1 MRRSHT
7 ETETTGV
14 GVNLTPMIDIL
25 FILLIFF
32 VVTSSFVKESG
43 IEVNR
48 PSAQTAVRK
57 ERGNIIIAITKGG
70 EIWLDKRRIDRRAVR
85 SYIERLHA
93 ENPEGTVVI
102 AADKEARIGLMVN
115 VMDQIRLA
123 GVTNIAIAASHDGKA
138 TH

>member
-1 MRRSHT
+1 MRRLHT
-7 ETETTGV
+7 ETEATGI

-32 VVTSSFVKESG
+32 IVTSSFVKESG

-123 GVTNIAIAASHDGKA
+123 GVINIAIAASYDGKA

>member
-1 MRRSHT
+1 MRRLHT
-7 ETETTGV
+7 ETESPGV
-14 GVNLTPMIDIL
+14 GVNLTPLIDVL

-32 VVTSSFVKESG
+32 IVTSSFVKESG
-43 IEVNR
+43 LDVNR
-48 PSAQTAVRK
+48 PSAQTTVRK

-70 EIWLDKRRIDRRAVR
+70 EIWLDKRRIDRRAIR

-102 AADKEARIGLMVN
+102 SADKEARIGLMVN

-123 GVTNIAIAASHDGKA
+123 GVTNIAIAASHDDRK
-138 TH
+138 TD